1 MSKLRRYRVP
11 ISGTGHTVIMQLDPD
26 TALQRYPQAVEVA
39 ARATGETQTKTSA
52 PAKRTRK
59 AAKPSTP
66 AEG

>member
-11 ISGTGHTVIMQLDPD
+11 VSGTGHTVIMQLDPD

-39 ARATGETQTKTSA
+39 ARATGETATKA
-52 PAKRTRK
+52 VKRTRK
-59 AAKPSTP
+59 AAAKP